1 MEFNGMNIGPLEQ
14 HVLLAIVA
22 LHPDAYGVSILDHI
36 RRRAG
41 YEPSI
46 GSVYAAVDR
55 LEEKG
60 FIKSRRGEPTNER
73 GGRRKLHFTVTA
85 PGQKELQKSLQAISS
100 LQRGLRWREAF
111 RLIGDFA

>member
-1 MEFNGMNIGPLEQ
+1 MDISALEQ

-22 LHPDAYGVSILDHI
+22 QHPDAYGVSIQDHI
-36 RRRAG
+36 RQRAG
-41 YEPSI
+41 YEPSL

-60 FIKSRRGEPTNER
+60 FVKSRQGEKSPHR
-73 GGRRKLHFTVTA
+73 GGRRKLHYTVTA
-85 PGQKELQKSLQAISS
+85 PGQATLQESLRAISS

-111 RLIGDFA
+111 RIVGAFA